1 MLRGEGKKEKRCR
14 KKLKGEI
21 RLEGKTETKTKKRQ
35 VTELKCEVAL
45 SKIN

>member
-21 RLEGKTETKTKKRQ
+21 IRLEGKTKTKTKRDRK
-35 VTELKCEVAL
+35 TELK
-45 SKIN
+45 SKEASVK